1 MRYFVYKTLFIIF
14 SLFIFY
20 KLTVGSFVSK
30 IETTITNQLSDG
42 KFEKYKDKI
51 RENLRSTLK
60 KDRIL
65 YKEDA
70 ELLGDLINKIL
81 KEINEVKKIN

>member
-42 KFEKYKDKI
+42 EFEKYKDKI

>member
-42 KFEKYKDKI
+42 EFEKYKDKI
-51 RENLRSTLK
+51 RKNLRSTLK